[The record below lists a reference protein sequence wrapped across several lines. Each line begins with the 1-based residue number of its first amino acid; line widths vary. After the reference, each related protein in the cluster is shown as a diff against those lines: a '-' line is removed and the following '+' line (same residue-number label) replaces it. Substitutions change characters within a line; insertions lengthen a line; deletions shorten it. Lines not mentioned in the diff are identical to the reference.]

1 MDTKIIQSSL
11 DYLLTPEGK
20 DFLMNSINK
29 SIRKQ
34 LRIALINIEQIKQ
47 KETLKIKEN
56 KIKEDTYLLEK
67 PNMTDKDKKI
77 MEEIIKYLK
86 KNNMKTASN
95 IRKLETIIYG
105 ENYIEIWW
113 IKFSRQKLISW
124 EKPQNTY
131 NPVEIKNGAFRHH
144 NYCFFTAKAYKEE
157 IIAQWKTPIEY
168 HHIKQALKTLP
179 WKYKENDR
187 YAWWNI
193 LLDLLFQDGRPARW
207 IKEWKQVGL
216 WAKIRS
222 LCILPLSDTKIYRY
236 DHFNYNIDEWRL
248 IEWDREEASPWL
260 YIIDK

>member
-11 DYLLTPEGK
+11 DYLLTPEWK

-34 LRIALINIEQIKQ
+34 LKIALINIEQIKQ

-105 ENYIEIWW
+105 E
-113 IKFSRQKLISW
+113 
-124 EKPQNTY
+124 
-131 NPVEIKNGAFRHH
+131 
-144 NYCFFTAKAYKEE
+144 
-157 IIAQWKTPIEY
+157 II
-168 HHIKQALKTLP
+168 
-179 WKYKENDR
+179 
-187 YAWWNI
+187 
-193 LLDLLFQDGRPARW
+193 
-207 IKEWKQVGL
+207 
-216 WAKIRS
+216 
-222 LCILPLSDTKIYRY
+222 
-236 DHFNYNIDEWRL
+236 
-248 IEWDREEASPWL
+248 
-260 YIIDK
+260 